1 MSFLHW
7 FSSKPQ
13 PAKPSLTAEELRRAA
28 AARDKSPLSVPS
40 RLSADTVMPGDGA
53 KLKRHA
59 RREQLYVAIRESMT
73 RAGVLSASYKFKV
86 LSLDQ
91 RGNEFLVMMDVA
103 KSFGRPSEQLTEIE
117 ALIIQNAK
125 ARFEITVPAV
135 YWRIDETA
143 IVVKPRPATQEAPQ
157 SAAGPV
163 PAPAPAAATA
173 AAVAPVPLTPAADAV
188 AKPAKPR
195 YEPIQAD
202 EVAAFKQALIAASA
216 QGPVAAAENNVK
228 ESAKDGAK
236 DSTRDKAKDKDKD
249 IGKVKKSGP
258 RSYALLTGF
267 EDTEMPDSSSS
278 PALSSTQYGDLV

>member
-7 FSSKPQ
+7 FSSKPRQ
-13 PAKPSLTAEELRRAA
+13 AKPSPAEEQKRAA
-28 AARDKSPLSVPS
+28 LAREKSPPS
-40 RLSADTVMPGDGA
+40 IPGRLPVEPAAPGDGA

-91 RGNEFLVMMDVA
+91 RGNEFLVMMDIA
-103 KSFGRPSEQLTEIE
+103 KAFGRPMEQLGEIE
-117 ALIIQNAK
+117 TLIIQNAR

-143 IVVKPRPATQEAPQ
+143 IVVKPKPAAEAAPSGPAPLAEAP
-157 SAAGPV
+157 
-163 PAPAPAAATA
+163 
-173 AAVAPVPLTPAADAV
+173 
-188 AKPAKPR
+188 AKPKPR

-202 EVAAFKQALIAASA
+202 EVAAFKQALMAASA
-216 QGPVAAAENNVK
+216 QGPAAGAENTG
-228 ESAKDGAK
+228 KDK
-236 DSTRDKAKDKDKD
+236 NKDKDKEKD
-249 IGKVKKSGP
+249 RDAAKGKTIKSGP

-267 EDTEMPDSSSS
+267 EDTEMPDSPSS
-278 PALSSTQYGDLV
+278 PALSSTQYGDLI

>member
-13 PAKPSLTAEELRRAA
+13 QVKSSPTEEQKRAV
-28 AARDKSPLSVPS
+28 AARDKAPHSIPGKLPAEPVVS
-40 RLSADTVMPGDGA
+40 GDGA

-73 RAGVLSASYKFKV
+73 RSGVLSASYKFKV

-91 RGNEFLVMMDVA
+91 RGNEFLVMMDLA
-103 KSFGRPSEQLTEIE
+103 KAFGRPTEQLSEIE
-117 ALIIQNAK
+117 TLIIQNAR

-143 IVVKPRPATQEAPQ
+143 VVVKPRPAAEAVP
-157 SAAGPV
+157 SG
-163 PAPAPAAATA
+163 PAP
-173 AAVAPVPLTPAADAV
+173 LADAA
-188 AKPAKPR
+188 AKPAKPPAPR

-202 EVAAFKQALIAASA
+202 EVAAFKQALMAASA
-216 QGPVAAAENNVK
+216 QGPAAGAESNV
-228 ESAKDGAK
+228 
-236 DSTRDKAKDKDKD
+236 KDKDKSKNKD
-249 IGKVKKSGP
+249 KDQDKDSANGKSVKSGP

-267 EDTEMPDSSSS
+267 EDTEMPDLASS
-278 PALSSTQYGDLV
+278 PALSSTQYGDLI